1 MKGNSIGEFID
12 DILLAGGPEKE
23 FTYLDKYYILETTYD
38 PQDGLLDLHIDAYDN
53 SVPKN
58 KVYLCSYSYKGN
70 DLAECVRHFENARIF
85 DGLTIYQ
92 AEQDIVVIF
101 G

>member
-12 DILLAGGPEKE
+12 DLLSMGGPEKE
-23 FTYLDKYYILETTYD
+23 FVFRDIHYFMETVWN
-38 PQDGLLDLHIDAYDN
+38 PEKQ
-53 SVPKN
+53 KN
-58 KVYLCSYSYKGN
+58 ELYCTEFSGEKENVYRWFGDSFE
-70 DLAECVRHFENARIF
+70 ECVRQFESATIF

-92 AEQDIVVIF
+92 AEQEIEILF